1 METSGKRGSL
11 ENFLF
16 SLLEKGGGTQLNQQ
30 NLLILIALVNLMG
43 VIELL
48 TQRAN
53 VQEKKR

>member
-1 METSGKRGSL
+1 MEASGKKGSL
-11 ENFLF
+11 ESFLF

-43 VIELL
+43 AIELL